1 MQYVDDVL
9 FQKSPKGS
17 LVDLTRI
24 IEFIQEWD
32 DRRTNSIEALQ
43 KVKNYLLDKGY
54 MGGDNHGWGGKKPI
68 DAIRDSVQ
76 KAYQDRNKP
85 TGLPDSTLDP
95 GFKHLDLADRERL
108 TREFGLKVL
117 EPGNHM
123 CAVCTKP
130 VELRGEKWMH
140 KVPIHG
146 EIVLHDA
153 TPRLYDIREE
163 DR

>member
-1 MQYVDDVL
+1 MSTDEELREMMAARLLGAGWPAIGAAYGHTIDAAQRITMQYVDDVL

-68 DAIRDSVQ
+68 DAVRDFKQ
-76 KAYQDRNKP
+76 KAYQDRNRG
-85 TGLPDSTLDP
+85 TGLPDPRLTP
-95 GFKHLDLADRERL
+95 GFDRLSPENQTEL
-108 TREFGLKVL
+108 KKMFGI
-117 EPGNHM
+117 E
-123 CAVCTKP
+123 
-130 VELRGEKWMH
+130 
-140 KVPIHG
+140 
-146 EIVLHDA
+146 
-153 TPRLYDIREE
+153 EE